1 MMEMVM
7 TVIKVTVINSM
18 VMTPLILVQGMV
30 MVMMIKKL
38 TIR

>member
-1 MMEMVM
+1 MEMVM
-7 TVIKVTVINSM
+7 TVIKVMVINSM

-30 MVMMIKKL
+30 MVTMIKKL

>member
-1 MMEMVM
+1 MVM
-7 TVIKVTVINSM
+7 TVIKVTVINLM

>member
-1 MMEMVM
+1 MVM
-7 TVIKVTVINSM
+7 TVIKVTVINST

-38 TIR
+38 TVR

>member
-1 MMEMVM
+1 MVM

-38 TIR
+38 TIRY

>member
-1 MMEMVM
+1 MEMVM

-30 MVMMIKKL
+30 MVTMIKKL